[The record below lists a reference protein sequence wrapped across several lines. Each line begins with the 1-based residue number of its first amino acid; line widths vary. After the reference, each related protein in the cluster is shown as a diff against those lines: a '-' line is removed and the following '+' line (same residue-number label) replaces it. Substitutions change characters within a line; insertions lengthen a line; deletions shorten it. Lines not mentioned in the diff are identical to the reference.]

1 MAQAVVDGQE
11 WEKVGKG
18 GGSPPQGSQEGEQCG
33 PELGDGVGKGP
44 QEAPWEVEEGQ
55 AQMVRR
61 REHHE
66 WVNACFFFGIW
77 VLCF

>member
-1 MAQAVVDGQE
+1 MGRLVSGE
-11 WEKVGKG
+11 EI
-18 GGSPPQGSQEGEQCG
+18 QEGEQCG
-33 PELGDGVGKGP
+33 PELGDGVGKKGP

-66 WVNACFFFGIW
+66 WVNACFFLVFGFC
-77 VLCF
+77 VFRAPYVCNPT

>member
-1 MAQAVVDGQE
+1 MGRLVSGE
-11 WEKVGKG
+11 EI
-18 GGSPPQGSQEGEQCG
+18 QEGEQCG
-33 PELGDGVGKGP
+33 PELGDGVGKKGP

-61 REHHE
+61 REHHSSCHTE
-66 WVNACFFFGIW
+66 WVNAVCFFWW